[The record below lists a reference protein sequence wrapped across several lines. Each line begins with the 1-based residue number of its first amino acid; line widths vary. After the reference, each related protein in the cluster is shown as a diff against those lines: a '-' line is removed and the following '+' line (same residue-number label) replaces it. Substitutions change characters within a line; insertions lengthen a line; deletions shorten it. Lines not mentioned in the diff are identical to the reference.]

1 MRKTKSMRARLWL
14 AFSAFAAVIFVLL
27 WLLQT
32 VFLQSFYDSML
43 IRSIRSAA
51 KEIAAASQD
60 ETFPGVIDRLSRDNA
75 LLVFVTDPDGTI
87 LYSSDAYKSYY
98 RAAQENQGDGNNP
111 YHKNETMNW
120 QIGSYRNL
128 PDGYDAFLTALAQ
141 SPSGETELRT
151 DGQYVY
157 GAYIDTSNG
166 SRAVLYVSVTLG
178 TVSATVSILRVQL
191 LWVTALSLGLAF
203 ALAWLLAKRFAVPV
217 TQLSRKA
224 KALASENDTVDFRKG
239 FCRELDELSD
249 ALDSTDAELKQARA
263 YQRELLANVSHDLRT
278 PLTMIKG
285 YAEMVRDISWE
296 DERQRSADTGVIIR
310 EADRLTELVNEILEY
325 SSLQAGK
332 QGRDLVPVDL
342 GAVVKHVLS
351 QFGPLLEKSG
361 GHFEAQLEDACMVN
375 GDAALLERLAYN
387 LVDNGTRHMGEDK
400 TVFVSVYRRDGVCL
414 SVEDH
419 GMGISAAELDRIWER
434 YYTSRQRGS
443 AVSGLGLAI
452 VRQIAEIHGAQCSA
466 ESKQGEGT
474 CFRIMFPAL

>member
-1 MRKTKSMRARLWL
+1 MRARLWL
-14 AFSAFAAVIFVLL
+14 AFAAFAAVIFVLL

-43 IRSIRSAA
+43 IRSTRSAA
-51 KEIAAASQD
+51 KEIAAVSQD

-128 PDGYDAFLTALAQ
+128 PDGYDAFLTSLAQ

-224 KALASENDTVDFRKG
+224 KALAS
-239 FCRELDELSD
+239 
-249 ALDSTDAELKQARA
+249 
-263 YQRELLANVSHDLRT
+263 
-278 PLTMIKG
+278 
-285 YAEMVRDISWE
+285 
-296 DERQRSADTGVIIR
+296 
-310 EADRLTELVNEILEY
+310 
-325 SSLQAGK
+325 
-332 QGRDLVPVDL
+332 
-342 GAVVKHVLS
+342 
-351 QFGPLLEKSG
+351 
-361 GHFEAQLEDACMVN
+361 
-375 GDAALLERLAYN
+375 
-387 LVDNGTRHMGEDK
+387 
-400 TVFVSVYRRDGVCL
+400 
-414 SVEDH
+414 
-419 GMGISAAELDRIWER
+419 
-434 YYTSRQRGS
+434 
-443 AVSGLGLAI
+443 
-452 VRQIAEIHGAQCSA
+452 
-466 ESKQGEGT
+466 
-474 CFRIMFPAL
+474 